1 MPTLPITANY
11 RRHGDDWAVTVRT
24 AGKVLDAVAPGL
36 IAARVQVDQLV
47 DEISDGNED
56 RAVVHMLDGDA
67 YAFSVVYLHTRHGL
81 APPRDTSTPH
91 DQPIGGWER
100 SDPA

>member
-11 RRHGDDWAVTVRT
+11 RRAGDDWEVTVRT
-24 AGKVLDAVAPGL
+24 AEKALDATAPGL
-36 IAARVQVDQLV
+36 IAARVQADQLV

-56 RAVVHMLDGDA
+56 RSVVHMLEGDA

-81 APPRDTSTPH
+81 PLRHDTSTSH
-91 DQPIGGWER
+91 E
-100 SDPA
+100 PAIEA